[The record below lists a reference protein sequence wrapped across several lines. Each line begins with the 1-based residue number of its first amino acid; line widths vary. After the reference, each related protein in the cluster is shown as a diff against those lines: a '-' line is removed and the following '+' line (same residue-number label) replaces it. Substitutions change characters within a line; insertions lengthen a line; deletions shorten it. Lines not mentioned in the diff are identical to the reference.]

1 MMRKMSKDEINYNN
15 CYDKDG
21 TISHDNTIS
30 DDGTCV
36 LKKDFNSYQVKCIIQ
51 LQNVRCFLKK
61 PAGIEKN
68 LERNNTKKEYDEK
81 YERLSNQPAKENLFS
96 KNKIKSKD

>member
-1 MMRKMSKDEINYNN
+1 MSEDEINYDD

-36 LKKDFNSYQVKCIIQ
+36 LKEDFNSYQVKCIIQ
-51 LQNVRCFLKK
+51 LQNFRDVFLK
-61 PAGIEKN
+61 
-68 LERNNTKKEYDEK
+68 
-81 YERLSNQPAKENLFS
+81 NQPILK
-96 KNKIKSKD
+96 KT